1 MAARHVLAMCGCG
14 VQFVCGALVES
25 ADFSLSVPRDSF
37 RAYQLPAYVM
47 MLMAELCSAETNTR
61 VPVHSRAAHV

>member
-25 ADFSLSVPRDSF
+25 ADFSLSVPR
-37 RAYQLPAYVM
+37 AYQLPAYVM
-47 MLMAELCSAETNTR
+47 MLMAELCSAEMNTR